1 MERTFCMIK
10 PDGVRRRLIGDIIA
24 RFERKGLTVV
34 ALDFCTLTQDQAEH
48 HYAEHKDKPFFAE
61 LVAFIT
67 SGPVVPMVL
76 EGPDAVAAAR
86 ALIGVTDPLK
96 AAAGTIRG
104 DYGLRLSENVIH
116 GADSLASAKRETANI
131 LPDCTI

>member
-34 ALDFCTLTQDQAEH
+34 ALDFCTLTQDQAER

-61 LVAFIT
+61 LVTFIT

-86 ALIGVTDPLK
+86 ALIGATS
-96 AAAGTIRG
+96 GNHSRR
-104 DYGLRLSENVIH
+104 LRAPFI
-116 GADSLASAKRETANI
+116 
-131 LPDCTI
+131 